1 MGLLGVQVSRAALPS
16 LSLPPSPSPPYLILS
31 WKKDTLHL
39 QRKFQLFRG
48 GHSCVSPRGY
58 CRPEPLLG
66 AP

>member
-16 LSLPPSPSPPYLILS
+16 LSHPPSPSPPYLILS

-48 GHSCVSPRGY
+48 VTTVSPLEVAAGQS
-58 CRPEPLLG
+58 PF
-66 AP
+66 